1 MISINKKNIIN
12 SLILLI
18 ICLIISC
25 NFSKQEKQSHW
36 EKAKSKAESDSL
48 DIKNNFYVGSI
59 YINRKLPRKGLRY
72 IDKAF
77 ENILYYYNLTHIKKI
92 SAFEAMGAYDSL
104 FTFLDYHMDF
114 VESKCLFLK
123 QQKLIFKYNLGKIEE
138 VIKASTKELDKEE
151 QLKMPFLYT
160 RAFCY
165 LDKEE
170 FDKAIKD
177 FETLYDLYKEEK
189 KIT

>member
-104 FTFLDYHMDF
+104 FTFLVQLNLLRFNHMF
-114 VESKCLFLK
+114 CGHYF
-123 QQKLIFKYNLGKIEE
+123 IE
-138 VIKASTKELDKEE
+138 
-151 QLKMPFLYT
+151 
-160 RAFCY
+160 
-165 LDKEE
+165 
-170 FDKAIKD
+170 
-177 FETLYDLYKEEK
+177 
-189 KIT
+189 